1 MISDCDAEA
10 VVAAAGASV
19 ERAWD
24 DVEGGE
30 EDWVSVEILD
40 DEAAAEDAVVAGDD
54 EYAGSGNESFQPMIG
69 AFDKGGVAGSDHLV
83 ENENLWDH
91 SGGNCKGKAQ
101 RHTGRVGADRYL

>member
-1 MISDCDAEA
+1 VISDCDAEA

-40 DEAAAEDAVVAGDD
+40 DEAAAEDAVVTDDD
-54 EYAGSGNESFQPMIG
+54 EKDEEEEEEVPKPPI
-69 AFDKGGVAGSDHLV
+69 L
-83 ENENLWDH
+83 
-91 SGGNCKGKAQ
+91 
-101 RHTGRVGADRYL
+101 

>member
-40 DEAAAEDAVVAGDD
+40 DEAAAEDAVVTDDD
-54 EYAGSGNESFQPMIG
+54 EKDEEEEEEVPKPPI
-69 AFDKGGVAGSDHLV
+69 L
-83 ENENLWDH
+83 
-91 SGGNCKGKAQ
+91 
-101 RHTGRVGADRYL
+101 

>member
-54 EYAGSGNESFQPMIG
+54 EKDEEEEEEVPKPPI
-69 AFDKGGVAGSDHLV
+69 L
-83 ENENLWDH
+83 
-91 SGGNCKGKAQ
+91 
-101 RHTGRVGADRYL
+101 

>member
-1 MISDCDAEA
+1 VISDCDAEA

-54 EYAGSGNESFQPMIG
+54 EKDEEEEEEVPKPPI
-69 AFDKGGVAGSDHLV
+69 L
-83 ENENLWDH
+83 
-91 SGGNCKGKAQ
+91 
-101 RHTGRVGADRYL
+101 

>member
-1 MISDCDAEA
+1 VISDCDAEA

-40 DEAAAEDAVVAGDD
+40 DEAAAEDAVVTDDD
-54 EYAGSGNESFQPMIG
+54 EEEEEEVPKPPI
-69 AFDKGGVAGSDHLV
+69 
-83 ENENLWDH
+83 
-91 SGGNCKGKAQ
+91 
-101 RHTGRVGADRYL
+101 R